1 MVLNLQKILGYLH
14 KKDLI
19 GSQFALKN
27 ISEKVKLNSC
37 YIPYISTI
45 LARFTDV
52 CQYCREN
59 QFPLP
64 NVQIE
69 ALVDNVIHT

>member
-45 LARFTDV
+45 LARFNEV
-52 CQYCREN
+52 
-59 QFPLP
+59 
-64 NVQIE
+64 
-69 ALVDNVIHT
+69 